1 MLFESF
7 HGSDLRQVFE
17 DARRALGDDVLIVR
31 SDVQRHGQ
39 RTRVHVLAAGAESLD
54 ILRRRLEPPPPSLP
68 RGVGGRGR
76 SGPFVMA
83 LVGPTGSGKT
93 TSLAKLALSAQTFA
107 GAKVGILSL
116 DTFRVAAIEQ
126 LQQYAEIASL
136 SLEVAYDARD
146 LTTALRRLERCD
158 VVLIDTPGRSPRS
171 KDANAQWQAMLKAAA
186 PDETHLVVPATMRPD
201 LLLGV
206 AQQFAA
212 CRLTHLMLTKTDE
225 VAEDAML
232 ADACA
237 TIDLPMRWLCDGQGV
252 PADVRPARARILAAL
267 GISPNLLSVRAA

>member
-39 RTRVHVLAAGAESLD
+39 RTRVHVLAASSENLKL
-54 ILRRRLEPPPPSLP
+54 LRRRLEPPPPTLP
-68 RGVGGRGR
+68 RATGGRGR
-76 SGPFVMA
+76 SGPFVLA
-83 LVGPTGSGKT
+83 LVGPTGAGKT
-93 TSLAKLALSAQTFA
+93 TALAKLALSPQTFA
-107 GAKVGILSL
+107 GARVGILSL

-136 SLEVAYDARD
+136 PLEVAYDARD
-146 LTTALRRLERCD
+146 LTSSLRRLDKCD

-171 KDANAQWQAMLKAAA
+171 REANTQWQAMLKAAA
-186 PDETHLVVPATMRPD
+186 PDETHLTIPATMRPD
-201 LLLGV
+201 LLHGV
-206 AQQFAA
+206 AQHYAS
-212 CRLTHLMLTKTDE
+212 CRLTHVLLTKTDE
-225 VAEDAML
+225 IAEDAML

-237 TIDLPMRWLCDGQGV
+237 ALDLPMRWLCDGQAV
-252 PADVRPARARILAAL
+252 PADVRLARTRILGALGLTAAL
-267 GISPNLLSVRAA
+267 SPVRAA